1 MLNKMMIAALAMT
14 LMTAGAARAEE
25 AAGGAGPGPGGGKGS
40 PEKFQEH
47 KQKIL
52 QKIDERIAEGQKRRA
67 CVAAASDV
75 EALKAWMP
83 ERKGGHEGGGMMRR
97 KRDGGGGD
105 SVQ

>member
-14 LMTAGAARAEE
+14 VMTAGAARAEE
-25 AAGGAGPGPGGGKGS
+25 PSGGPGPDGGKGS

-52 QKIDERIAEGQKRRA
+52 QKIDARIAESQKRRA

-75 EALKAWMP
+75 EALKACMP
-83 ERKGGHEGGGMMRR
+83 ERRGGHEGGGMMRR
-97 KRDGGGGD
+97 KRDGGGD
-105 SVQ
+105 SAQ

>member
-14 LMTAGAARAEE
+14 VMTAGVARAEE
-25 AAGGAGPGPGGGKGS
+25 AAGGAGPGPGGGGKGS

-52 QKIDERIAEGQKRRA
+52 QKIDERIAESQKRRA

-75 EALKAWMP
+75 EALKACMP

-97 KRDGGGGD
+97 KRDGAGD
-105 SVQ
+105 SAQ

>member
-1 MLNKMMIAALAMT
+1 MLNKMMIAALAIT
-14 LMTAGAARAEE
+14 VMTAGVARAEE
-25 AAGGAGPGPGGGKGS
+25 AAGGEGPGGGGKGN

-75 EALKAWMP
+75 EALKACMP
-83 ERKGGHEGGGMMRR
+83 ERGKGGHEGGMRR
-97 KRDGGGGD
+97 KRGGGD
-105 SVQ
+105 DSAQ